1 MKNLLIIFVLI
12 ASILSSCSFERRAL
26 RKGYVKKDSATTVI
40 NTTLID
46 TTITY
51 NYTISGDSIIQIMRL
66 ECDSMGNVYIA
77 KINQQKG
84 EIFDLTQKLDS
95 NTLFTKVIYRDRNI
109 PVQGRDRTFI
119 KYKDKNVYVTEYKT
133 PKFWK
138 IMGYIGILTC
148 IVFLILV
155 VRRIIKTFKR

>member
-1 MKNLLIIFVLI
+1 MKRILVIALLLAAVLP
-12 ASILSSCSFERRAL
+12 SCSFERRAL
-26 RKGYVKKDSATTVI
+26 RKGYIKKDSATIVT

-77 KINQQKG
+77 EINQQKG

-95 NTLFTKVIYRDRNI
+95 NMLFTKVIYRDRNI

-138 IMGYIGILTC
+138 VMGWIGIVTC
-148 IVFLILV
+148 IAFLVLLV
-155 VRRIIKTFKR
+155 RFLLKRRKL